1 MMSAADSTHDPSV
14 GEECLQADLDTSVG
28 EDSRRLDPK
37 AVRILPE
44 AVVAMWEVY
53 RLWEILP
60 TASRVSGSPEKPI
73 TLKRLSYV

>member
-28 EDSRRLDPK
+28 EDSRRLD
-37 AVRILPE
+37 PE